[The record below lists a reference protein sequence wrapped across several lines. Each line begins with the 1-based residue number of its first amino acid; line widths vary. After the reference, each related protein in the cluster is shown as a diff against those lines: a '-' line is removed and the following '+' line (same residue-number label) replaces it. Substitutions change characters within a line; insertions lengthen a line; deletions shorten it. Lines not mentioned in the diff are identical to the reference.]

1 MSFQPSR
8 HNQEFAHHLKYLS
21 SSSWKLE
28 RSPKSRCNAN
38 GSRTEK
44 LRSTELLPP
53 VIRKANARI
62 RAQKISERNRF
73 LFEKAIM
80 KQMLRPPWKLE
91 ALEGL
96 TGECRILRHSL
107 ISTACFAF
115 LKCAHQLARRQ
126 NPVRRSHPLSDFSK
140 DASRI
145 ASNERD

>member
-21 SSSWKLE
+21 SSSRKLE

-73 LFEKAIM
+73 LRERAVM
-80 KQMLRPPWKLE
+80 KQMLRHTLGDEEK
-91 ALEGL
+91 EGL
-96 TGECRILRHSL
+96 AAECRISHSGV
-107 ISTACFAF
+107 ISTVHFAF
-115 LKCAHQLARRQ
+115 LKCSQHAARLP
-126 NPVRRSHPLSDFSK
+126 NPVCRLLDPLDLST

-145 ASNERD
+145 ACAPRS